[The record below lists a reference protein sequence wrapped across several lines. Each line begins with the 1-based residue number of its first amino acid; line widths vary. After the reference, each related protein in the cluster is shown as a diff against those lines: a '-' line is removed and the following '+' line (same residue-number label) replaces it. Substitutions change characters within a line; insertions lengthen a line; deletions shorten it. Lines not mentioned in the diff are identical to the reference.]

1 MALEAWRG
9 RRDREEIRLQEL
21 ELVISQAVL
30 DNPHREFCSG
40 SPPHRGNFS
49 RLGLHPGLGLMLC
62 PPTWYF
68 SAHTLALRGCP

>member
-30 DNPHREFCSG
+30 DNPHREFRSG
-40 SPPHRGNFS
+40 GPPP
-49 RLGLHPGLGLMLC
+49 PG
-62 PPTWYF
+62 
-68 SAHTLALRGCP
+68 